1 MWEQQFSEFDLL
13 ISTVYYLDNTVNG
26 RVFFFCEKSQK
37 PFKTT

>member
-26 RVFFFCEKSQK
+26 RVFFFLWEV
-37 PFKTT
+37 TEAI